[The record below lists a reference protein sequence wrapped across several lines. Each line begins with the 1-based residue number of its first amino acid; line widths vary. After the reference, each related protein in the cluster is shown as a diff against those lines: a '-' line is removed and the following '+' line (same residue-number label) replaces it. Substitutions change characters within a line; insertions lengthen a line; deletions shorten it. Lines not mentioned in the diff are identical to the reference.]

1 MANIPIREQILT
13 IANGLPSTNLVK
25 YLKDGIISIED
36 LQSIGLPESKI
47 EEVEQKL
54 IAEEQKMWEAAC
66 SSGRMTDFYRHLK
79 TYPNGVFAEACRQA
93 LSSGE
98 EEFWAEVMEKGTI
111 PMLQQYLEVYEV
123 LGGEHVYECQDMLA
137 DPDWILVKKNPNLAN
152 IKAYEENHPGA
163 HSIEIA
169 EMRATLTDEVDWSN
183 SLYENNIA
191 AFQRYLDLHPQ
202 GNHADEAQQ
211 RIEAAAGHEQFMRE
225 MASDPNRKLADE
237 IKIAVANNVITWD
250 DVMRIYGRDRTMAI
264 QNFNGMVP
272 LDVNGRTPAKL
283 MPNSTEVYFWG
294 TPSSGKTCALGSLL
308 SGAENFYKLEAQ
320 QCQGYN
326 YMTRLKNVFHPN
338 RICSLPPGTRV
349 DDIQE
354 MVFTIV
360 DDRFRKHTMTFIDL
374 AGEIFRA
381 IFYDMNNMFLSDQH
395 VQTLRVVKSFL
406 QDKTNPKIHFFVV
419 EYGAE
424 NKIWEGL
431 LMKDYLSA
439 CSLYIKDNN
448 ILKYSAG
455 VYILVTKCDKIGCPD
470 DMIVDL
476 AEQYVQNNLPAFYY
490 HLRDAAVNAGIDD
503 FQVIPFSIGEVFAGQ
518 LCNYDDSFIDD
529 VIEVLLA
536 KTRAQKKSKLDWLK
550 Q

>member
-1 MANIPIREQILT
+1 MANKATKEQILT

-25 YLKDGIISIED
+25 YIKDGIISIED
-36 LQSIGLPESKI
+36 LQSIELPESKI
-47 EEVEQKL
+47 AEVEQKL

-169 EMRATLTDEVDWSN
+169 EMRAKLTDEVDWSN
-183 SLYENNIA
+183 SLYENNIS

-225 MASDPNRKLADE
+225 MASDPNNKLADE
-237 IKIAVANNVITWD
+237 IKAAVANNVITWD
-250 DVMRIYGRDRTMAI
+250 DVMRIYGRDRTVAI

-308 SGAENFYKLEAQ
+308 SGAEHFYFLEAQ

-326 YMTRLKNVFHPN
+326 YMTRLKNVFRPN
-338 RICSLPPGTRV
+338 QICSLPPGTRV

-354 MVFTIV
+354 MVFTII
-360 DDRFRKHTMTFIDL
+360 DDRQRKHTMTFIDL

-381 IFYDMNNMFLSDQH
+381 IFYDMNNMFLSEQH
-395 VQTLRVVKSFL
+395 VQTLRVVKNFL

-439 CSLYIKDNN
+439 CSLYIKNNN

-470 DMIVDL
+470 ELIVDQ
-476 AEQYVQNNLPAFYY
+476 AEQYVQAHLSAFYKN
-490 HLRDAAVNAGIDD
+490 LRDAAHDAGIDD

>member
-1 MANIPIREQILT
+1 MANKATKEQILT

-25 YLKDGIISIED
+25 YIKDGIISIED
-36 LQSIGLPESKI
+36 LQSIELPESKI
-47 EEVEQKL
+47 AEVEQKL

-79 TYPNGVFAEACRQA
+79 THPNGVFAEACRQA

-169 EMRATLTDEVDWSN
+169 EMRAKLTDEVDWSN
-183 SLYENNIA
+183 SLYENNIS

-211 RIEAAAGHEQFMRE
+211 RIEAAAGYEQFMRE
-225 MASDPNRKLADE
+225 MASDPNNKLADE
-237 IKIAVANNVITWD
+237 IKAAVANNVITWD

-308 SGAENFYKLEAQ
+308 SGAEHFYFLEAQ

-326 YMTRLKNVFHPN
+326 YMTRLKNVFRPN
-338 RICSLPPGTRV
+338 QICSLPPGTRV

-354 MVFTIV
+354 MVFTII
-360 DDRFRKHTMTFIDL
+360 DDRQRKHTMTFIDL

-381 IFYDMNNMFLSDQH
+381 IFYDMNNMFLSEQH
-395 VQTLRVVKSFL
+395 VQTLRVVKNFL

-439 CSLYIKDNN
+439 CSLYIKNNN

-470 DMIVDL
+470 ELIVDQ
-476 AEQYVQNNLPAFYY
+476 AEQYVQAHLSAFYKN
-490 HLRDAAVNAGIDD
+490 LRDAARDAGIDD